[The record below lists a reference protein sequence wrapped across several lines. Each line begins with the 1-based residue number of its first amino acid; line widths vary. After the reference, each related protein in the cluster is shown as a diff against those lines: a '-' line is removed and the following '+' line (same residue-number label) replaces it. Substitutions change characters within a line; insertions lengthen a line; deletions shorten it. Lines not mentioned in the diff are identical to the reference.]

1 MFVLFQG
8 FSRKPPFLQR
18 GLSYMSEL
26 PPEGADSQERMGG
39 LNGGI
44 G

>member
-18 GLSYMSEL
+18 ELSYMSEL
-26 PPEGADSQERMGG
+26 SPVGADSQERIGG
-39 LNGGI
+39 VDGGS